1 MSNTDFD
8 EDLQDEEIEDAVSE
22 DADAESPDAS
32 DGSSG
37 QTEQQAESE
46 VSPEGEVRE
55 EPQQDRVLSR
65 GERRFQRLAN
75 ETREANTRAERLERE
90 VQEMRAERQR
100 QTAQTQEREPSAEEM
115 SLWSTDQIVQY
126 RLDKATGKFN
136 QTLQQMQFQNQE
148 SSDKTSFQSLCA
160 TDARAKKYADEVET
174 RLLELRRQGQNAQRE
189 VILKYLLGEKLL
201 QQSAKATS
209 QQRKQ
214 GEQRIARQ
222 RGSNPP
228 PRSDTR
234 AGRQAETEAEK
245 RAKRLENVTF

>member
-8 EDLQDEEIEDAVSE
+8 EDLQDEEIEDAISE
-22 DADAESPDAS
+22 DADAESTDTS

-37 QTEQQAESE
+37 EAEQQTESE
-46 VSPEGEVRE
+46 VGSEREIRE
-55 EPQQDRVLSR
+55 EQTESRVLSR

-90 VQEMRAERQR
+90 LQDIRAERQR
-100 QTAQTQEREPSAEEM
+100 QTVQTQEREPSAEEM

-148 SSDKTSFQSLCA
+148 SADKTSFHSLCA
-160 TDARAKKYADEVET
+160 SDSRAKKYADEVET
-174 RLLELRRQGQNAQRE
+174 RLLELRRQGQNVQRE

>member
-22 DADAESPDAS
+22 DADAESTDTS

-37 QTEQQAESE
+37 EVEQQTESE
-46 VSPEGEVRE
+46 VGSEREVRE
-55 EPQQDRVLSR
+55 EQTESRVLSR

-90 VQEMRAERQR
+90 LQDIRAERQR
-100 QTAQTQEREPSAEEM
+100 QTVQTQEREPSAEEM

-148 SSDKTSFQSLCA
+148 SADKTSFHSLCA
-160 TDARAKKYADEVET
+160 SDSRAKKYADEVET

-245 RAKRLENVTF
+245 RARRLENVTF

>member
-22 DADAESPDAS
+22 DADAESSDAS

-37 QTEQQAESE
+37 QDEQQAESE
-46 VSPEGEVRE
+46 VSPEREVRE
-55 EPQQDRVLSR
+55 EQTESRVLSR

-75 ETREANTRAERLERE
+75 ETREANIRAERLERE
-90 VQEMRAERQR
+90 LQEIRAERQR
-100 QTAQTQEREPSAEEM
+100 QTAQTQEREISAEEM

-160 TDARAKKYADEVET
+160 TDSRAKKYADEVET

>member
-8 EDLQDEEIEDAVSE
+8 EDLQDEEIEDANDQ
-22 DADAESPDAS
+22 DADAEGSDAS
-32 DGSSG
+32 EGSSG
-37 QTEQQAESE
+37 QDEQQAESE
-46 VSPEGEVRE
+46 VSSEREVRE
-55 EPQQDRVLSR
+55 EQTESRVLSR

-90 VQEMRAERQR
+90 LQDIRAERQR
-100 QTAQTQEREPSAEEM
+100 QTVQTQEREPSAEEM

-148 SSDKTSFQSLCA
+148 SADKTSFHSLCA
-160 TDARAKKYADEVET
+160 SDSRAKKYADEVET

>member
-8 EDLQDEEIEDAVSE
+8 EDLQDEEIEDANDQ
-22 DADAESPDAS
+22 DADAEVSDAS
-32 DGSSG
+32 EGSSG
-37 QTEQQAESE
+37 QDEQQTESE
-46 VSPEGEVRE
+46 GGADRPVRE
-55 EPQQDRVLSR
+55 EQEQDRVLSR
-65 GERRFQRLAN
+65 GERRFQKLAN

-90 VQEMRAERQR
+90 LQEIRAERQR

-136 QTLQQMQFQNQE
+136 QTLQHMQFQNME
-148 SSDKTSFQSLCA
+148 SADKSSFTALCA
-160 TDARAKKYADEVET
+160 GDARAKKYADEVET

-189 VILKYLLGEKLL
+189 VILKYVLGEKLM
-201 QQSAKATS
+201 QQTARATTA
-209 QQRKQ
+209 QRKQ
-214 GEQRIARQ
+214 GQQRIARQ
-222 RGSNPP
+222 QGSNPP

-234 AGRQAETEAEK
+234 ASRQAESEAEK

>member
-22 DADAESPDAS
+22 DADAESTDTS

-37 QTEQQAESE
+37 EAEQQTESE
-46 VSPEGEVRE
+46 VGSEREIRE
-55 EPQQDRVLSR
+55 EQTESRVLSR

-90 VQEMRAERQR
+90 LQDIRAERQR
-100 QTAQTQEREPSAEEM
+100 QTVQTQEREPSAEEM

-148 SSDKTSFQSLCA
+148 SADKTSFHSLCA
-160 TDARAKKYADEVET
+160 SDLRAKKYADEVET
-174 RLLELRRQGQNAQRE
+174 RLLELRRQGQNVQRE